1 MPRWDPADQPE
12 HQVRLDNIEDV
23 LTLNERA
30 VRAGVPAEVAAKLPL
45 FVAARQAGRPSGLSV
60 RTEIRLR
67 AVLAELEEEQLPP
80 PEPGTVSRAVR
91 RSRKVKRRNPGYRNW
106 PGMARGAS
114 AAA

>member
-12 HQVRLDNIEDV
+12 HQVRLENIEDV
-23 LTLNERA
+23 LKLNERA
-30 VRAGVPAEVAAKLPL
+30 VSAGVPAEVAAKLPL

-80 PEPGTVSRAVR
+80 EPGTVSRAVR

-106 PGMARGAS
+106 PRAGRAS
-114 AAA
+114 AAAA